1 MPPHNTDDVRIREL
15 KELTPPA
22 HLIREFA
29 CAETVS
35 ELIYNSRQSMH
46 RILHGMEDRLI
57 VIVGPGFSRH
67 QSAGYAAVLWKSA
80 SALRASW
87 KL

>member
-29 CAETVS
+29 CS
-35 ELIYNSRQSMH
+35 
-46 RILHGMEDRLI
+46 
-57 VIVGPGFSRH
+57 
-67 QSAGYAAVLWKSA
+67 
-80 SALRASW
+80 
-87 KL
+87 

>member
-35 ELIYNSRQSMH
+35 ERDLQLAPARCI
-46 RILHGMEDRLI
+46 
-57 VIVGPGFSRH
+57 
-67 QSAGYAAVLWKSA
+67 A
-80 SALRASW
+80 SCTAW
-87 KL
+87 TTG